1 MQAFFARNSVARHL
15 LSLGGVS
22 LAMSQVAAWHPLIAA
37 LCTFLLLMILMAIV
51 ALQGD
56 PRAASLLA
64 IVAAMLGTGVCW
76 YDRSDTQ
83 LSAAISLIGTGSL
96 AGLSAIVCLIS
107 RRRIDR
113 IEELEA
119 RHRELMNKVYEYDRA
134 AGLPEEIPDVQ
145 RTQAA
150 QTSRRKTDRLDSPFQ
165 QILADLGDTTTNSAC
180 DPNVVDFA
188 VLLLSMQK
196 IGHRLTAEL
205 ELDSLVSAI
214 LSTSRELLKCQTVEL
229 YLWNPEKQRLVN
241 ADPRCQPAVNSLQEV
256 LQQSESQP
264 AVFDWVLQQQRLLT
278 RREVLAGKIRSATFT
293 AEQMPTAIAPLMV
306 GQNLIGLLVIDEA
319 EDDGPTFVR
328 LLHILANHCALS
340 IKNAQL
346 FRAIDE
352 LARRDSLTGLLN
364 HASFLEQLEQM
375 IADAQARQETLTL
388 IMSDLDRFKEFN
400 DHYGHQAGDQVLRE
414 VAQWW
419 RAIMPDHCLL
429 GRYGGEEFVA
439 ALPNVDLA
447 RGEELAEMLREAL
460 ASHPVSHN
468 AHQLHVTASFG
479 VAELGRPAT
488 NATRLI
494 RLADKALY
502 RAKHGG
508 RNRVETHDITRPDI
522 AQMQETSQFALP

>member
-1 MQAFFARNSVARHL
+1 MQTYFARNSVSRHL
-15 LSLGGVS
+15 LTLGGVS

-37 LCTFLLLMILMAIV
+37 LSTFLLLMILMAII

-76 YDRSDTQ
+76 YARSDTQ
-83 LSAAISLIGTGSL
+83 MSVVISLIGTGSL

-107 RRRIDR
+107 RRRIDK
-113 IEELEA
+113 IKELEA
-119 RHRELMNKVYEYDRA
+119 QHRELMNKVYEYDRA
-134 AGLPEEIPDVQ
+134 AGLSGEFPVVEHPLE
-145 RTQAA
+145 AHA
-150 QTSRRKTDRLDSPFQ
+150 SRRKTDKPNSPFQ
-165 QILADLGDTTTNSAC
+165 QILADLGDTTTSSMC
-180 DPNVVDFA
+180 DRNVVDFA

-196 IGHRLTAEL
+196 IGHRLSAEL

-214 LSTSRELLKCQTVEL
+214 LSSSREFLKCRNSEL

-241 ADPRCQPAVNSLQEV
+241 ADPRCQPAVNSPQEV
-256 LQQSESQP
+256 LQRSESLP
-264 AVFDWVLQQQRLLT
+264 AAFDWVMRQQRLLT
-278 RREVLAGKIRSATFT
+278 RRDVLAGKISSTTFT
-293 AEQMPTAIAPLMV
+293 VEQMPTAIAPLMV

-328 LLHILANHCALS
+328 MLHILANHCALS

-375 IADAQARQETLTL
+375 IADAQAKQETLTL
-388 IMSDLDRFKEFN
+388 IMSDLDHFKEFN
-400 DHYGHQAGDQVLRE
+400 DNYGHQAGDQVLRE
-414 VAQWW
+414 VAKWW
-419 RAIMPDHCLL
+419 RAIMPDHALL

-439 ALPNVDLA
+439 ALPNEDLA
-447 RGEELAEMLREAL
+447 RGEELAEMLRESL
-460 ASHPVSHN
+460 ASHPMSHN
-468 AHQLHVTASFG
+468 GHQLHVTASFG

-502 RAKHGG
+502 RAKDGG
-508 RNRVETHDITRPDI
+508 RNRVETHDPDCPEI
-522 AQMQETSQFALP
+522 RLLQETEQFVLP